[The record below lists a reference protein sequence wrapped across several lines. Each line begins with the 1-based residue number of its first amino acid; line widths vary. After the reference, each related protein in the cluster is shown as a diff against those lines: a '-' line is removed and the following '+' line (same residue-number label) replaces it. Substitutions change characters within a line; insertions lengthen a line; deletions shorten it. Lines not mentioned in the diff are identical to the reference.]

1 MTYNYLPHYYNLL
14 DQNDHAYY
22 LLCKQIKLEWPEDA
36 DLEQLWEIHDHYATV
51 FKSLI
56 QKTASD
62 KAMNTEKPNGG
73 IESGGKLTKRNL
85 LDLKIEIAGHMLS
98 SCEFCENNCK
108 VDRYSNSLGTCGISA
123 DAVVYSAFLHHGEE
137 SPLVPSGTIFFSGCT
152 FGCVFCQNWD
162 ISSVGKDHNFER
174 GKSRTSG
181 GNPVD
186 ERDLAMLADRLV
198 NNGAKNINYVG
209 GDPTPN
215 LHVII
220 HSLRYQNRNVCQLW
234 NSNFY
239 NTIPA
244 LKLLVNVMD
253 FWLPDF
259 KYGNNECGE
268 KFSLVKNYWDIL
280 TRNLKYIYDWGSRD
294 ICIRHLVM
302 PGHFKC
308 CTKPILEWIASE
320 IPGVVV
326 NIMGQYRPEYKV
338 NSTDFPEIN
347 RKVTREE
354 MVTAFALADELGIE
368 YRIVS

>member
-1 MTYNYLPHYYNLL
+1 MDRKFLPHYYNLL
-14 DQNDHAYY
+14 VQKERAYY
-22 LLCKQIKLEWPEDA
+22 LICKEIHAEWSDDA
-36 DLEQLWEIHDHYATV
+36 DLEQLWEIHDRHARV

-56 QKTASD
+56 KEPATDNRVITGKT
-62 KAMNTEKPNGG
+62 NGG
-73 IESGGKLTKRNL
+73 SEPGDKITGRNL
-85 LDLKIEIAGHMLS
+85 LDLKIEIAGRMLS
-98 SCEFCENNCK
+98 SCVFCENKCK
-108 VDRYSNSLGTCGISA
+108 VDRYSDNLGICGISA
-123 DAVVYSAFLHHGEE
+123 DATVYSAFLHHGEE
-137 SPLVPSGTIFFSGCT
+137 PPLVPSGTIVFAGCT
-152 FGCVFCQNWD
+152 FNCVFCQNWD
-162 ISSVGKDHNFER
+162 ISSVGKNIASGSGIS
-174 GKSRTSG
+174 GKSG

-186 ERDLAMLADRLV
+186 ERDLALEADRLV
-198 NNGAKNINYVG
+198 NGGAKNINYVG

-220 HSLRYQNRNVCQLW
+220 GSLTYQSQNICQLW

-239 NTIPA
+239 NTIQA
-244 LKLLVNVMD
+244 LKLLVDVMD

-280 TRNLKYIYDWGSRD
+280 TRNLKFIYDWGSRD

-308 CTKPILEWIASE
+308 CTKPILEWIAIE

-326 NIMGQYRPEYKV
+326 NIMAQYRPEYKV

-347 RKVTREE
+347 RRVTREE
-354 MVTAFALADELGIE
+354 MASAFALADELGIE